1 MKTVSK
7 YDIVKSKKGKGG
19 KMKKEERKISEVKR
33 ALELVES
40 RNFKELEK
48 EFEPETECEK
58 CYFCM
63 KPNDLIKGKVPRVC
77 LIGPRTL
84 GENVRGCYGG
94 WRKR

>member
-1 MKTVSK
+1 MKERERERRRL
-7 YDIVKSKKGKGG
+7 D
-19 KMKKEERKISEVKR
+19 KEERKISEVKR
-33 ALELVES
+33 ALELVKS

-63 KPNDLIKGKVPRVC
+63 KPNDLIKGKVPRMC

>member
-1 MKTVSK
+1 MEKRERRRL
-7 YDIVKSKKGKGG
+7 DEG
-19 KMKKEERKISEVKR
+19 ERKISEVKR
-33 ALELVES
+33 ALELVKS
-40 RNFKELEK
+40 RNFEELEK

-77 LIGPRTL
+77 LIGLRTL

-94 WRKR
+94 WRKK

>member
-1 MKTVSK
+1 MLISC
-7 YDIVKSKKGKGG
+7 IVFIKRKVVKLNKRI
-19 KMKKEERKISEVKR
+19 EEMRK
-33 ALELVES
+33 ALKLIKQRKFE
-40 RNFKELEK
+40 ELEK

-84 GENVRGCYGG
+84 GENVTGCYGG
-94 WRKR
+94 WKKK

>member
-1 MKTVSK
+1 MKKFFKKIIKGLKTVSK

-48 EFEPETECEK
+48 EFEPETECE
-58 CYFCM
+58 
-63 KPNDLIKGKVPRVC
+63 
-77 LIGPRTL
+77 
-84 GENVRGCYGG
+84 NVIFV
-94 WRKR
+94 

>member
-19 KMKKEERKISEVKR
+19 KMKKEERKILEVKR
-33 ALELVES
+33 ALELVKS